1 MFSARLEVEYLNE
14 KYKLALPESENYDT
28 LGGLVMDVHES
39 IPERNE
45 EIEID
50 RFRFL
55 VKEVSDNKI
64 ITMRIFIND

>member
-1 MFSARLEVEYLNE
+1 MAFPSNFSSLA
-14 KYKLALPESENYDT
+14 LALPESENYDT
-28 LGGLVMDVHES
+28 LGGLVVDVHES

-55 VKEVSDNKI
+55 VEEVSDNRI
-64 ITMRIFIND
+64 ITVRVFIND

>member
-1 MFSARLEVEYLNE
+1 MRR
-14 KYKLALPESENYDT
+14 ESENYDT

-55 VKEVSDNKI
+55 VEEVSDNRI
-64 ITMRIFIND
+64 ITVRVFIND